1 MSLQLPN
8 LTPRRGAPRKLE
20 YLKTKAISVR
30 LPQWVLDRMAES
42 GKSQAQQIVN
52 ALITTYGWSPR
63 AAAVDQDEKTY
74 TQKTESSQAG
84 QGDAVNDHPVIKS
97 NIFL

>member
-1 MSLQLPN
+1 L
-8 LTPRRGAPRKLE
+8 
-20 YLKTKAISVR
+20 
-30 LPQWVLDRMAES
+30 AES
-42 GKSQAQQIVN
+42 GESQAQQIVN

-74 TQKTESSQAG
+74 TQKTESTQAG
-84 QGDAVNDHPVIKS
+84 QGNAVNDHLLPARHDEQSLLNPVIKS